1 MAGLCQLSETLA
13 DATRETRISL
23 ARTALRVARRAERD
37 NALRVKTVKDLR
49 DLTAAA
55 AQTAGDW
62 DKLGGEGK
70 ITLNVLNVQG
80 TMHVEQ

>member
-1 MAGLCQLSETLA
+1 M
-13 DATRETRISL
+13 
-23 ARTALRVARRAERD
+23 ARRAERD

-55 AQTAGDW
+55 AQTGDW

-70 ITLNVLNVQG
+70 ITLNVLNIKG
-80 TMHVEQ
+80 TMHIKEQ

>member
-1 MAGLCQLSETLA
+1 M
-13 DATRETRISL
+13 
-23 ARTALRVARRAERD
+23 
-37 NALRVKTVKDLR
+37 RVKTVKDLR

-55 AQTAGDW
+55 AQTGDW

>member
-1 MAGLCQLSETLA
+1 M
-13 DATRETRISL
+13 
-23 ARTALRVARRAERD
+23 
-37 NALRVKTVKDLR
+37 RVKTVKDLR

-55 AQTAGDW
+55 AQTGDW

-80 TMHVEQ
+80 TMNLER